1 MLSEEEKKAIEH
13 FKNYPKN
20 WDFAYE
26 IDKKAIEIVLNLI
39 SKLQKEIK
47 HNNFLYIKEKNKNEK
62 LLICYNDQKKESD
75 KKDKV
80 IDLAVDMID
89 NYENQLNICNF
100 RNKEHIKEFLFE
112 QMGDK
117 K

>member
-1 MLSEEEKKAIEH
+1 MSEEEKKAIEH

-39 SKLQKEIK
+39 SKLQKEV
-47 HNNFLYIKEKNKNEK
+47 
-62 LLICYNDQKKESD
+62 D

-80 IDLAVDMID
+80 IDLAIK
-89 NYENQLNICNF
+89 NLNQLGGMYHLKAKDNTYSS
-100 RNKEHIKEFLFE
+100 RNVETVKMTSEEIKEYFY
-112 QMGDK
+112 K
-117 K
+117 KVEEENE

>member
-39 SKLQKEIK
+39 SKLQKE
-47 HNNFLYIKEKNKNEK
+47 
-62 LLICYNDQKKESD
+62 SD

-80 IDLAVDMID
+80 INLMAKRIDKYKEIIDDLSEGNID
-89 NYENQLNICNF
+89 CFIPNSFSNIDDCIKKETCYEC
-100 RNKEHIKEFLFE
+100 IKEYFY
-112 QMGDK
+112 K
-117 K
+117 KVEKENE